1 MPISFYV
8 HIPFCRRK
16 CYYCDFNS
24 YAGLEHLF
32 KPYIEALLREISCLA
47 NLYGPEAGESLYFG
61 GGTPSLLPPEL
72 IRAVVEGLKENFGLL
87 PGAEITLEA
96 NPGTVD
102 KAFLEALLEIG
113 VNRLSLGAQ
122 SFNEGELAL
131 LGRIHSPEEIEK
143 AFREAREAG
152 FGNVN
157 LDLIYG
163 LPAQS
168 LDSWRVTLEKAL
180 ELEPEHLSLYAL
192 TLEEG
197 VPLAQRIASGEL
209 PAPDEDLAA
218 EMYCLAE
225 ELLEKAGY
233 EHYEI
238 SNWAKPG
245 FACRHN
251 IRYWLNLPYLG
262 FGAGAHSFRGDM
274 RWHNVLHPGEYIEI
288 LSAPE
293 ITGFP
298 SPVACEVEKITPAI
312 EMAET
317 VILGLRLVKEG
328 LSFERFYRRFGM
340 DLRELYG
347 PQIEE
352 LVELGLLEIDRER
365 IRLSPRGRLL
375 GNEVFQRFV

>member
-8 HIPFCRRK
+8 HIPFCRKK

-32 KPYIEALLREISCLA
+32 HPYVEALAREIAYMARLLEPEVGET
-47 NLYGPEAGESLYFG
+47 LYLG
-61 GGTPSLLPPEL
+61 GGTPSLLPVGL
-72 IRAVVEGLKENFGLL
+72 IRIVIESVRGNLGLL

-102 KAFLEALLEIG
+102 RPYLEAMLELG

-122 SFNEGELAL
+122 SFHQDELAL
-131 LGRIHSPEEIEK
+131 LGRIHGPKEIIQT
-143 AFREAREAG
+143 FREAREVG
-152 FGNVN
+152 FRNIN

-163 LPAQS
+163 LPGQS
-168 LDSWRVTLEKAL
+168 VDKWLLTLERAL

-192 TLEEG
+192 SLDENT
-197 VPLAQRIASGEL
+197 PLARRIASGEL
-209 PAPDEDLAA
+209 PVPDDDLAA
-218 EMYCLAE
+218 DMYCLAE
-225 ELLEKAGY
+225 EILEKAGY

-245 FACRHN
+245 FASRHN

-262 FGAGAHSFRGDM
+262 FGAGAHSFSWGM
-274 RWHNVLHPGEYIEI
+274 RWQNVHDPTEYIRI
-288 LSAPE
+288 LSFPE
-293 ITGFP
+293 LTGFP
-298 SPVACEVEKITPAI
+298 SPVAREIEQITLQM

-328 LSFERFYRRFGM
+328 VNFERFRSRFGL
-340 DLRELYG
+340 DLREIYRS
-347 PQIEE
+347 QIEE
-352 LVELGLLEIDRER
+352 LVEMGLLVENEQG
-365 IRLSPRGRLL
+365 IRLSSRGRLL